1 MGEGELG
8 VAGWQAA
15 SGCLRK
21 LLALQALVL
30 LCSRGFEPRGG
41 FQVHI
46 RRGHAVFPPEG
57 QGEDGS
63 SLQSAGAG
71 LTSEAFLG
79 AT

>member
-8 VAGWQAA
+8 GAGWQAA
-15 SGCLRK
+15 SGCLQK

-30 LCSRGFEPRGG
+30 LCSSGFAPRGG

-46 RRGHAVFPPEG
+46 RRGHAVFPSEG
-57 QGEDGS
+57 QGESTS

-71 LTSEAFLG
+71 LNSEASLG
-79 AT
+79 VT